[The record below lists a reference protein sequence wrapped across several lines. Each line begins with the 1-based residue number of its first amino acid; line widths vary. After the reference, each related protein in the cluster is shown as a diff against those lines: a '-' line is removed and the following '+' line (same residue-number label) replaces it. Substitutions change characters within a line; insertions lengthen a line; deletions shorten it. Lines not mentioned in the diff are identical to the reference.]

1 MRGVR
6 RGNSGSENADINK
19 YIESNSITRFLIGVI
34 DYFSLVPN
42 ALDNRADICG
52 VEEISS
58 IPTPETFS
66 HKTHFFR

>member
-6 RGNSGSENADINK
+6 RGNSGSENTNINNN
-19 YIESNSITRFLIGVI
+19 IESNSISLI
-34 DYFSLVPN
+34 PT
-42 ALDNRADICG
+42 ALDNRAEICG

-58 IPTPETFS
+58 NIALETFS

>member
-6 RGNSGSENADINK
+6 RGNSGSENTNINNN
-19 YIESNSITRFLIGVI
+19 IESNSITRFLIGAI
-34 DYFSLVPN
+34 DYFSLIST
-42 ALDNRADICG
+42 ALDNRSEICG

-58 IPTPETFS
+58 NITLETFS